1 MDVLEHPWEVSKM
14 FMEYLTQNRDIIQR
28 RRFSHNKFGTS
39 HIHPEKF
46 SIEKK
51 VVIKFD
57 T

>member
-46 SIEKK
+46 SLKK
-51 VVIKFD
+51 W
-57 T
+57 